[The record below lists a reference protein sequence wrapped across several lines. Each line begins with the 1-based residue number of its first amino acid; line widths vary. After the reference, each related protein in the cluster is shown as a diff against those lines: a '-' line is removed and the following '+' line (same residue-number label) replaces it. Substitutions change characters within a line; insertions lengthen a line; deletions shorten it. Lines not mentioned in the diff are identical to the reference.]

1 MLLVLDVGNTNTTL
15 GLYEGRD
22 LKHSWRLTSERHR
35 TVDEYG
41 IMCRTLLNLAGLES
55 SAITAIAISSVVPML
70 DFTLHKMAEVYF
82 KLEPLFITS
91 QNAGMPVLYDDPREV
106 GADRVVNA
114 IAAFEK
120 YGGPCII
127 VDFGTATTFDAVS
140 QAGEYLGGIIYPG
153 IQISADALF
162 QRAARLRNTDIRRP
176 DKLIGTTPAQSIQSG
191 LYYGNIALVDGMLE
205 RLIAELGQSTRVI
218 ATGGLAPLI
227 SRGSRL
233 IEAVEANITL
243 EGIRIVYERNQSQA
257 EKADG

>member
-15 GLYEGRD
+15 GLYEGRE
-22 LKHSWRLTSERHR
+22 LRHSWRLTSERHR

-41 IMCRTLLNLAGLES
+41 IMCRTLLNLAGLDS
-55 SAITAIAISSVVPML
+55 SAITAIAVSSVVPML

-82 KLEPLFITS
+82 KLEPLFINS

-176 DKLIGTTPAQSIQSG
+176 DKLIGTTPTQSIQSG
-191 LYYGNIALVDGMLE
+191 LYYGNIALVDGVLE
-205 RLIAELGQSTRVI
+205 RLIAELGDTTRVI

-243 EGIRIVYERNQSQA
+243 EGIRIVYERNQS
-257 EKADG
+257 